1 MNNFI
6 FLLYVCPHAGVQL
19 QYVLADK
26 PNYIAKIGRRR
37 SNKFKHTAINGFSFV
52 CAFPLTCLG

>member
-1 MNNFI
+1 MNKLI

-26 PNYIAKIGRRR
+26 PNYIAKIGRSR
-37 SNKFKHTAINGFSFV
+37 SNKFKHRVINGPSFV
-52 CAFPLTCLG
+52 YVFPLTCL